1 MATQKSILVIDDDPD
16 VLSSLRST
24 LESSKYQVVTALS
37 GEEGLKKFKDEKPAL
52 IICDIMMEQI
62 STGIDAVK
70 KMRAEDKDVKIYIL
84 SDIGSLTASNIDVYK
99 LGASGILQK
108 PINPDEL
115 LKIVKQAV

>member
-24 LESSKYQVVTALS
+24 LESSSYQVVTALS
-37 GEEGLKKFKDEKPAL
+37 GEEGYNKFKDEKPAL

-62 STGIDAVK
+62 STGIDTVK

-99 LGASGILQK
+99 LGANGILQK